1 MKKMRPEFATHSKP
15 TVVLVHGAFAD
26 GSCWSKVIADLEENG
41 YEVTAVQNPLTSFA
55 DDVATT
61 RRVIDAQAGP
71 VVVVG
76 HSYGGAVITAAAQG
90 APNVTALVYIAA
102 FGPDEGESVGPL
114 LEKYPSR
121 LATSLVHD
129 AAGFLYIDRA
139 KFKEAFAADVSDR
152 ERGIMAAT
160 QKPIQAQI
168 FGHVFGTPAW
178 RQIPSWFLVA
188 AQDQAIHPDLERMF
202 AKRMGATT
210 REVNT
215 SHVPFMSEPR
225 AVVELIDEAAMA
237 TQKMAAAHVV

>member
-1 MKKMRPEFATHSKP
+1 MKNARPESATHSKP
-15 TVVLVHGAFAD
+15 AVVLVHGAFAD
-26 GSCWSKVIADLEENG
+26 GSCWGKVIADLEENG

-61 RRVIDAQAGP
+61 RRVIDAQTGP

-114 LEKYPSR
+114 LEKYPTK
-121 LATSLVHD
+121 LGTSLAPD